1 MTPSTI
7 LDTIWET
14 INNRVEHPTDDSYTC
29 HILAHRKGVD
39 KALEKVG
46 EESTEFIIAVKNK
59 ESEFIIGEASDL
71 VFHLM
76 LALKAA
82 GLEMEDVYTELA
94 RRHTPTPKRDRK
106 Q

>member
-1 MTPSTI
+1 MTQSTI
-7 LDTIWET
+7 LEIIWET
-14 INNRVEHPTDDSYTC
+14 INDRVEHPTNESYTC
-29 HILAHRKGVD
+29 HILNHQKGVD

-59 ESEFIIGEASDL
+59 ESESIIGEASDL

-82 GLEMEDVYTELA
+82 GLEMEDVYAELA
-94 RRHTPTPKRDRK
+94 KRHMPT
-106 Q
+106 QE